1 MSRAHIG
8 FVAYTSFNNKRSL
21 TEPDKTS
28 VSFVSSEKKYKC
40 RFILYALVII
50 INNRSYCINAM
61 LSKY

>member
-1 MSRAHIG
+1 MLTQVLTTKI
-8 FVAYTSFNNKRSL
+8 SL

-50 INNRSYCINAM
+50 INNRSYGINAM